1 MNNRINID
9 KAAHRV
15 MDFHLT
21 SMLLCGLNGTFID
34 GDFVASYHE
43 ERLYSVKNMKTGI
56 ISLVYANSYQDAI
69 KRIKNA
75 SKEREED
82 E

>member
-1 MNNRINID
+1 MDNRINLD
-9 KAAHRV
+9 EAAHRV
-15 MDFHLT
+15 MDFHVT

-56 ISLVYANSYQDAI
+56 ISLMYANSYRDAI
-69 KRIKNA
+69 KRVKSA
-75 SKEREED
+75 SKEREEND
-82 E
+82 